1 MESASEIDHF
11 KILKISSLSASRYIK
26 MNLQAIDGCID
37 ETGIFEAIKDIIRD
51 NSVSPAEDY
60 FNGNVLGLTKNP
72 NGERYITFYK

>member
-1 MESASEIDHF
+1 
-11 KILKISSLSASRYIK
+11 

-37 ETGIFEAIKDIIRD
+37 ENGIFEAIKDIIRD

>member
-1 MESASEIDHF
+1 MELASEIDQF
-11 KILKISSLSASRYIK
+11 KIHKISSLSGRYII
-26 MNLQAIDGCID
+26 MNLQAIDGCVD
-37 ETGIFEAIKDIIRD
+37 ENGIFEAIKDIIRD